1 MIRPENLVPGD
12 TIALIAPAKAIE
24 PDLVDAAVVLLETAG
39 YKVLVGKHTNGQHHY
54 FSGTDDE
61 RAADVQWAIDHPAV
75 KAIVC
80 ARGGYGAVRLLDR
93 VQWANFL
100 REPKWLLG
108 FSDITNFHLHAM
120 QLDIESVHCSMP
132 LNFAENSPEALASM
146 LTVLKTGTVQHAW
159 TSEPINRI
167 GEASG
172 IMVGGNLSI
181 LYAALGTPLCP
192 NFQGAILFIEDIGE
206 QLYQLDRMFH
216 ALKMAGAFDQIAGL
230 IVGGMTDIKDTA
242 IPTGFDIAS
251 MILSH
256 VQYRS
261 IPVAFNA
268 PIGHITDN
276 RAVIVGRYSQLNVTD
291 EAVRFEQ

>member
-39 YKVLVGKHTNGQHHY
+39 YKVLVGKHAKGQHHY

-61 RAADVQWAIDHPAV
+61 RAADLQWAIDHPAV

-120 QLDIESVHCSMP
+120 QLDIESVHCTMP
-132 LNFAENSPEALASM
+132 LNFAENSPEAVASM
-146 LTVLKTGTVQHAW
+146 FTVLKTGTAQHAW
-159 TSEPINRI
+159 PSEPINRI

-172 IMVGGNLSI
+172 ILVGGNLSI

-251 MILSH
+251 MILSQ

-268 PIGHITDN
+268 PIGHINDN

>member
-1 MIRPENLVPGD
+1 MIRPANLVPGD

-24 PDLVDAAVVLLETAG
+24 PVLVDQAVALLEKAG
-39 YKVLVGKHTNGQHHY
+39 FVVLVGQHAKGQHHY

-61 RAADVQWAIDHPAV
+61 RAEDLQWAIDHPAV

-120 QLDIESVHCSMP
+120 QLDIESVHCTMP
-132 LNFAENSPEALASM
+132 LNFAENSPEAVASM

-159 TSEPINRI
+159 PSEPINRI

-172 IMVGGNLSI
+172 LLVGGNLSI

-192 NFQGAILFIEDIGE
+192 NFQRAILFIEDIGE

-268 PIGHITDN
+268 PIGHINDN

-291 EAVRFEQ
+291 EAVCFEQ

>member
-1 MIRPENLVPGD
+1 MIRPANLVPGD

-261 IPVAFNA
+261 IPVVFNA
-268 PIGHITDN
+268 PIGHINDN
-276 RAVIVGRYSQLNVTD
+276 RAVIVGRYSLLKVTD
-291 EAVRFEQ
+291 EAVRLEQ

>member
-261 IPVAFNA
+261 IPVVFNA
-268 PIGHITDN
+268 PIGHINDN
-276 RAVIVGRYSQLNVTD
+276 RAVIVGRYSLLKVTD
-291 EAVRFEQ
+291 EAVRLEQ

>member
-24 PDLVDAAVVLLETAG
+24 PVLVDQAVALLEKAG
-39 YKVLVGKHTNGQHHY
+39 FVVLVGQHTKGQHHY

-61 RAADVQWAIDHPAV
+61 RAADVQWAIDHPEV

-93 VQWANFL
+93 VHWANFL

-108 FSDITNFHLHAM
+108 FSDITNFHLHAL
-120 QLDIESVHCSMP
+120 QLDIESVHCTMP
-132 LNFAENSPEALASM
+132 LNFADNSPEALSSM
-146 LTVLKTGTVQHAW
+146 FAVLKTGTVQHAW
-159 TSEPINRI
+159 PSEPINRT

-172 IMVGGNLSI
+172 LLVGGNLSI

-268 PIGHITDN
+268 PIGHINDN
-276 RAVIVGRYSQLNVTD
+276 RAVIVGRYLLLKVTD
-291 EAVRFEQ
+291 EAVHFEQ

>member
-24 PDLVDAAVVLLETAG
+24 PDLVDTAVVLLETAG
-39 YKVLVGKHTNGQHHY
+39 YKVLVGKHTKGQHHY

-61 RAADVQWAIDHPAV
+61 RAADLQWAIDHPTV

-120 QLDIESVHCSMP
+120 QLDIESVHCTMP
-132 LNFAENSPEALASM
+132 LNFSENSPEAVASM
-146 LTVLKTGTVQHAW
+146 LTVLKTGTVKHAW
-159 TSEPINRI
+159 PSEPINRI

-172 IMVGGNLSI
+172 LLVGGNLSI

>member
-39 YKVLVGKHTNGQHHY
+39 YKVLVGKHTKGQYHY

-61 RAADVQWAIDHPAV
+61 RAADLQWAIDHPAV

-120 QLDIESVHCSMP
+120 QLDIESVHCTMP
-132 LNFAENSPEALASM
+132 LNFSENSPEAVASM

-159 TSEPINRI
+159 PNEPINRI

-172 IMVGGNLSI
+172 LLVGGNLSI
-181 LYAALGTPLCP
+181 LYAALGTPLRP

-242 IPTGFDIAS
+242 IPTGFDITS

-268 PIGHITDN
+268 PIGHISDN

>member
-39 YKVLVGKHTNGQHHY
+39 YKVLVGKHTKGQYHY

-61 RAADVQWAIDHPAV
+61 RAADLQWAIDHPAV

-120 QLDIESVHCSMP
+120 QLDIESVHCTMP
-132 LNFAENSPEALASM
+132 LNFSENSPEAVASM

-159 TSEPINRI
+159 PNEPINRI

-172 IMVGGNLSI
+172 LLVGGNLSI
-181 LYAALGTPLCP
+181 LYAALGTPLRP
-192 NFQGAILFIEDIGE
+192 NFQGAILFVEDIGE

-242 IPTGFDIAS
+242 IPTGFDITS

-268 PIGHITDN
+268 PIGHISDN

>member
-39 YKVLVGKHTNGQHHY
+39 YKVLVGKHTKGQHHY

-61 RAADVQWAIDHPAV
+61 RAADLQWAIDHPAV

-120 QLDIESVHCSMP
+120 QLDIESVHCTMP
-132 LNFAENSPEALASM
+132 LNFAENSPEAVASM

-159 TSEPINRI
+159 PSEPINRI

-172 IMVGGNLSI
+172 LLVGGNLSI

-192 NFQGAILFIEDIGE
+192 NFQRAILFIEDIGE

-230 IVGGMTDIKDTA
+230 IVGGMTDIKDTE
-242 IPTGFDIAS
+242 IPTGFDIPS

>member
-39 YKVLVGKHTNGQHHY
+39 YKVLVGKHTKGQYHY

-61 RAADVQWAIDHPAV
+61 RAADLQWAIDHPAV

-120 QLDIESVHCSMP
+120 QLDIESVHCTMP
-132 LNFAENSPEALASM
+132 LNFSENSPEAVASM

-159 TSEPINRI
+159 PNEPINRI

-172 IMVGGNLSI
+172 LLVGGNLSI
-181 LYAALGTPLCP
+181 LYAALGTPLRP
-192 NFQGAILFIEDIGE
+192 NFQGAILFVEDIGE

-242 IPTGFDIAS
+242 IPTGFDITS

-261 IPVAFNA
+261 IPVVFNA
-268 PIGHITDN
+268 PIGHISDN

>member
-261 IPVAFNA
+261 IPVVFNA
-268 PIGHITDN
+268 PIGHINDN
-276 RAVIVGRYSQLNVTD
+276 RAVIVGRYSRLNVTD
-291 EAVRFEQ
+291 EAVRLEQ

>member
-1 MIRPENLVPGD
+1 MIRPANLVPGD

-24 PDLVDAAVVLLETAG
+24 PVLVDQAVALLEKAG
-39 YKVLVGKHTNGQHHY
+39 FVVLVGQHAKGQFHY

-61 RAADVQWAIDHPAV
+61 RAADLQWAIDHKEV
-75 KAIVC
+75 KAIIC

-93 VQWANFL
+93 VHWATLL
-100 REPKWLLG
+100 REPKWILG

-120 QLDIESVHCSMP
+120 QLDIESVHCTMP
-132 LNFAENSPEALASM
+132 LNFSENSPEAVASM
-146 LTVLKTGTVQHAW
+146 LAILKTGTVQHAW
-159 TSEPINRI
+159 PSEPINRI

-172 IMVGGNLSI
+172 LLVGGNLSI

-242 IPTGFDIAS
+242 IPTGFDITS

-268 PIGHITDN
+268 PIGHINDN